1 MVNISPLHGIQRLK
15 ALSSQPC
22 WHPPWQLHGSL
33 LPYYI
38 ELFCH
43 WLSPSGKCVFLQY
56 HHQQNW
62 KWKIIMLNKFS
73 LTKSVI
79 LFRKFVPDCSD
90 VRMITN
96 KVDTVMLTMD
106 DIDSTIRSPSISQ
119 KLYKSHTSCWIPF
132 TWLHYVGVSS
142 Y

>member
-1 MVNISPLHGIQRLK
+1 
-15 ALSSQPC
+15 
-22 WHPPWQLHGSL
+22 
-33 LPYYI
+33 
-38 ELFCH
+38 
-43 WLSPSGKCVFLQY
+43 
-56 HHQQNW
+56 
-62 KWKIIMLNKFS
+62 MLNKFS

-132 TWLHYVGVSS
+132 TWLHYICVSS
-142 Y
+142 YQSYKRYPEMQNFYLGKCGFNFGLIEGRWELLKNMTYTYISWQFNYWYTC